1 MSTQSL
7 HADVHVGMM
16 YNNQKGKEEDSPTL
30 NVALFRA
37 MEYCEDESQKHQLQK
52 PDTKDYIYVMQFLG
66 NSRKHESIS
75 PKKKS
80 QWLSGNEVR
89 TRTDCKRPR
98 RNFSGGNGR
107 VTVVLVA

>member
-1 MSTQSL
+1 
-7 HADVHVGMM
+7 M

-75 PKKKS
+75 PKKKVNGCLEMRWE
-80 QWLSGNEVR
+80 QGLTAKGQEEIFPGEMEGWL
-89 TRTDCKRPR
+89 
-98 RNFSGGNGR
+98 
-107 VTVVLVA
+107 